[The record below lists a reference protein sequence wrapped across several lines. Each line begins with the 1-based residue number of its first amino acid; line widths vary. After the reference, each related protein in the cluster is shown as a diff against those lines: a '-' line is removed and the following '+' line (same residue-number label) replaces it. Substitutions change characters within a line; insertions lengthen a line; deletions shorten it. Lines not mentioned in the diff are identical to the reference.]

1 MAVHGYCIVRKN
13 NRGSDGGNTHP
24 ESSLESLAKSLFPL
38 DEIFRKGVASFLSFI
53 IYELI
58 LNK

>member
-13 NRGSDGGNTHP
+13 DRGSDGGNTHP
-24 ESSLESLAKSLFPL
+24 ESSFESLAKSLFPL

-53 IYELI
+53 IM
-58 LNK
+58 N